1 MDETGELTPDAR
13 SGNPRQ
19 TDRQRENE
27 ILAASA
33 YPVAVTAQ
41 AVAEADSDTD
51 KVRTAAGQLLAAG
64 VSLRTSAPGEAM
76 LESVAG
82 GGWSGA
88 LYGRPGLFTAR
99 RSPSGIRLQRIV
111 VDTAVP
117 LADYVR
123 TPPTATPT
131 TAQVHELM
139 RTVSRNLAWRMTGFT
154 NTRLRAQ
161 RRTAER
167 LDKLHRELS
176 LWIRSLEADAP
187 FPGRRARRRLTTLA
201 MIRLDCGA
209 RTTAERNDAG
219 EVTSLTIKTGPDPDI
234 AIDCGLDATI
244 ITPAA
249 HCGIAAIGIAAVW
262 TARPARSS
270 RNVHLSS
277 SWKTLEACNRH
288 FQAHADLHGA
298 ERPTWEELLQRI
310 ATHPYWKALTL
321 PDARNADD
329 RSWEPWPDAT
339 A

>member
-1 MDETGELTPDAR
+1 M
-13 SGNPRQ
+13 
-19 TDRQRENE
+19 
-27 ILAASA
+27 LAASA
-33 YPVAVTAQ
+33 YPVAVAAQ
-41 AVAEADSDTD
+41 AVADAESDTD
-51 KVRTAAGQLLAAG
+51 KVQTAAGQLLAAG
-64 VSLRTSAPGEAM
+64 VSLRMPAPGEAM
-76 LESVAG
+76 LEYA
-82 GGWSGA
+82 SGTA
-88 LYGRPGLFTAR
+88 VSTTIRWQRTPDGERLAVKNPGRPYKAPDHPPPAT
-99 RSPSGIRLQRIV
+99 
-111 VDTAVP
+111 
-117 LADYVR
+117 DYVR
-123 TPPTATPT
+123 TPPTGTPT
-131 TAQVHELM
+131 TARVHELM
-139 RTVSRNLAWRMTGFT
+139 RTVSRNPAWRMTGFT
-154 NTRLRAQ
+154 STRLRAQ
-161 RRTAER
+161 RRTTER
-167 LDKLHRELS
+167 LDKLHRQLS
-176 LWIRSLEADAP
+176 LWIRSWEADAP
-187 FPGRRARRRLTTLA
+187 FPGRRARGRLTTLA
-201 MIRLDCGA
+201 TIGLDCGA
-209 RTTAERNDAG
+209 RTTAERNGAG
-219 EVTSLTIKTGPDPDI
+219 EVTSLTIMTGPDPDI